1 MADESVFV
9 CLICVGPSAVLSERT
24 PSSLAWNFSI
34 INCSCIHQIRW
45 NIHKFY
51 YFFSAGWRTAPAA
64 AAESDFDD
72 DATAAVAATQ
82 RTYTLAFPSH
92 TQFIYIF
99 FGMARENVQQMEM
112 WFQLGKR
119 TRSSW
124 HEIPTHRHSGT
135 QRDIVVC
142 HSHNF
147 SIWFTRAFWIFNSF
161 LLLLLLLPAVL
172 FNINST
178 FCHVKFCSAY
188 PLLLCTAH
196 EFSPGVS
203 YYSY

>member
-64 AAESDFDD
+64 AAESDGDD
-72 DATAAVAATQ
+72 DAMAAVAATQ

-99 FGMARENVQQMEM
+99 FWHGARE
-112 WFQLGKR
+112 
-119 TRSSW
+119 
-124 HEIPTHRHSGT
+124 
-135 QRDIVVC
+135 
-142 HSHNF
+142 
-147 SIWFTRAFWIFNSF
+147 
-161 LLLLLLLPAVL
+161 
-172 FNINST
+172 
-178 FCHVKFCSAY
+178 
-188 PLLLCTAH
+188 CTANGNVIPVGQTNAKQLARDTNSQTLGH
-196 EFSPGVS
+196 TTWHRRLPFTQFLDLIYQSVLNI
-203 YYSY
+203 